1 LKNFLELIEK
11 RLTPLANKMNTNV
24 FMKSL
29 TESIMTIMPFT
40 LTGTVVT
47 LLSIISGYIPGFPD
61 FSLISTFSFGI
72 AGLIISF
79 ALTYNLCEKKKMNS
93 KKILAAG
100 ASIGMFL
107 FMAFPSFDEAG
118 MLVFNPEHLGASSI
132 FMGIFVGWFV
142 WFVFRLCSKISFF
155 KGQGS
160 IPDLVV
166 SSFDSLF
173 PVLILMFIGW
183 FLVVQLN
190 FDFYDFL
197 LLILEPLTKVGS
209 SYWGFI
215 IYIVGGT
222 FLYGLGMSAW
232 TLYGFFYPILISNIT
247 NNAALVAQGLAPA
260 FVNTEEV
267 ASSFAYIGGMGCT
280 LMLSF
285 LLLRARS
292 KKLRTIGKIAIV
304 PSIMN
309 INEPLVFGVPIA
321 LNPILFIPF
330 VLSQFLTCTITWIVL
345 SLHLVAIPAH
355 VFNLWFIPIPLIAWF
370 ATQDIRALFL
380 LAFNIFVT
388 FVVWYPFF
396 KVYDNQQVAAEEEA
410 VALEAK
416 KAKN

>member
-1 LKNFLELIEK
+1 MQKILDLIEK
-11 RLTPLANKMNTNV
+11 KLGPIAKAMNTNV
-24 FMKSL
+24 FMKTL
-29 TESIMTIMPFT
+29 TESIMNIIPLT
-40 LTGTVVT
+40 LTGTIVT
-47 LLSIISGYIPGFPD
+47 ILNIIAEYVPGFPD

-72 AGLIISF
+72 AGLVIAF
-79 ALTYNLCEKKKMNS
+79 TFTYNMCEKRKMNA
-93 KKILAAG
+93 KKISAAS
-100 ASIGMFL
+100 AAIGLFL
-107 FMAFPSFDEAG
+107 FLAFPVVNEAG
-118 MLVFNPEHLGASSI
+118 MLEFNPEHLGSSAI
-132 FMGIFVGWFV
+132 FMGIFVGWFTYM
-142 WFVFRLCSKISFF
+142 VFKLCSKFSFF
-155 KGQGS
+155 RGQS
-160 IPDLVV
+160 AIPDLV
-166 SSFDSLF
+166 SNAFDSLVPIF
-173 PVLILMFIGW
+173 LLMLFGWVVIVVLKI
-183 FLVVQLN
+183 
-190 FDFYDFL
+190 DFYAWL
-197 LLILEPLTKVGS
+197 LTILSPVTRLGA
-209 SYWGFI
+209 SYWGFL
-215 IYIVGGT
+215 IYWVGGT
-222 FLYGLGMSAW
+222 LFYFLGMSAW